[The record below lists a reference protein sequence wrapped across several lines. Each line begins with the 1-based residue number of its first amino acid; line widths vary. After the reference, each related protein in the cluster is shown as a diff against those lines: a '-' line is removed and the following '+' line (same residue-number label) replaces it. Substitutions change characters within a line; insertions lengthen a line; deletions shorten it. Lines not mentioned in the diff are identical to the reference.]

1 MILEYNNSFK
11 IIICHLSHLIDSGFW
26 PIIAISS
33 AFMAIVGLV
42 TWVRIS
48 LRNLS
53 SVFNIEGTDYN
64 SGF

>member
-1 MILEYNNSFK
+1 MV
-11 IIICHLSHLIDSGFW
+11 
-26 PIIAISS
+26 
-33 AFMAIVGLV
+33 IVGLV

-64 SGF
+64 SGFYLKFYEFLFFIVLCNKSGIGHKPKEYF